1 MFSHDLAA
9 RQDPKSEGT
18 KKPKSR
24 VKGKKSKGKKASFKV
39 NGGGPGLKV
48 GKNKE
53 KDSLTY
59 KGTYDL
65 SKLPAGALPDPSKPN
80 KGAHSYTL
88 ISPCGKG
95 SIEVLLRHSA
105 FFVKKVSPTGSGPTG
120 QVSFARFGG
129 EHGAWQEA
137 TRRAGFPQ

>member
-1 MFSHDLAA
+1 MFICDLPTH
-9 RQDPKSEGT
+9 QVPDNEHI
-18 KKPKSR
+18 KKPKKTKR
-24 VKGKKSKGKKASFKV
+24 NKKSKGKKASFKV
-39 NGGGPGLKV
+39 NGGGPGLRG
-48 GKNKE
+48 GKGQ
-53 KDSLTY
+53 DLLTY

-65 SKLPAGALPDPSKPN
+65 SKLPEDARPDPSKPN

-95 SIEVLLRHSA
+95 SIEVLLRHNA
-105 FFVKKVSPTGSGPTG
+105 FFVKKVSPTGTGPVG

-137 TRRAGFPQ
+137 ACRAGFPL

>member
-53 KDSLTY
+53 KDSL
-59 KGTYDL
+59 
-65 SKLPAGALPDPSKPN
+65 PN

-105 FFVKKVSPTGSGPTG
+105 FFVKKISPTGSGPTG